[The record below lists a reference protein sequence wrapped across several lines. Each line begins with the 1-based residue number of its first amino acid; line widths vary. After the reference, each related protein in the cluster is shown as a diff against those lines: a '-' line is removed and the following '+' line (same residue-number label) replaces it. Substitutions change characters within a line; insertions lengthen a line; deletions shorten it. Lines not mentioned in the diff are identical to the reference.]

1 MLHLFRVSPREYLC
15 ECMGLLLWAC
25 AHIMCMHVCAIP
37 PTWACMSLRALLVM
51 GGEGMDGKV
60 LVHPPTAAPNWSRLS
75 RHSVGKDCWVVS
87 GAAAEKEQFLSHM
100 CSASV
105 VAYYNNNEAFISFVE
120 RLINDCRMLLSDGD
134 KTHLIAVL
142 LEA

>member
-1 MLHLFRVSPREYLC
+1 
-15 ECMGLLLWAC
+15 
-25 AHIMCMHVCAIP
+25 
-37 PTWACMSLRALLVM
+37 
-51 GGEGMDGKV
+51 MDGKV

-75 RHSVGKDCWVVS
+75 RHPVGKDCWVVS
-87 GAAAEKEQFLSHM
+87 GAAAEKEQFLSHK

-105 VAYYNNNEAFISFVE
+105 VAYYNNNEAFISIVE
-120 RLINDCRMLLSDGD
+120 RLNNCRMLLSDGD